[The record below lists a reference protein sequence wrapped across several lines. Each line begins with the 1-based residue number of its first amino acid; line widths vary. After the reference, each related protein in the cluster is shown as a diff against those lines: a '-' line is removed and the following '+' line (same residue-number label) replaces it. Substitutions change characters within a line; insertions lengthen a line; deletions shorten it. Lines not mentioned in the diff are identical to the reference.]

1 VKTLRALW
9 RLARVLGHVLH
20 GLFIVW
26 FGFDRL
32 DVPQRRSR
40 VQWWARK
47 LLQVLGVSLHTSGH
61 AQPGPVLLTAN
72 HVSWLDIVAI
82 HALCPQARFISK
94 AQVRHWPLLRTLV
107 DAAGTLYLERERRRD
122 ALRVVH
128 VMAEALQRGDTLAVF
143 PEGTTGEG
151 RQLLPFHANLLQA
164 AIATSTAVQPV
175 VLRFSDPQHTFSPAV
190 AYVGDTTL
198 LQSLWWVVCAS
209 GLSVH
214 VTLLPVLPPAPGTER
229 RALAEQ
235 LQVEIA
241 AALAANA

>member
-1 VKTLRALW
+1 MKTLRALW

-26 FGFDRL
+26 FGFSRL
-32 DVPQRRSR
+32 DAPQRRSR

-47 LLQVLGVSLHTSGH
+47 LLQVLGVSLHTQGH
-61 AQPGPVLLTAN
+61 AHPGPVLLTAN

-94 AQVRHWPLLRTLV
+94 AQVKHWPLLRTLV

-214 VTLLPVLPPAPGTER
+214 VTLLPVLPPAAGTER

-235 LQVEIA
+235 LQAEIA